1 VRAENFKMRR
11 LVLLG
16 VAIVVLPLA
25 AQAERATERYA
36 PAQIGVAR
44 DFLERA
50 RAAAAL
56 EDYGAARTYA
66 QQAELAARIAW
77 GMTDA
82 AALQAEAAQIAA
94 DAASLTTRSPPPAA
108 GSYPSVSARAQ
119 GDGPSP
125 N

>member
-1 VRAENFKMRR
+1 MRR
-11 LVLLG
+11 LVLFAGCL
-16 VAIVVLPLA
+16 LLTFA
-25 AQAERATERYA
+25 AHAERATERYA
-36 PAQIGVAR
+36 PAQISVAR

-66 QQAELAARIAW
+66 QQAELDARIAW

-82 AALQAEAAQIAA
+82 AALQAQAAQIAA
-94 DAASLTTRSPPPAA
+94 DAATLTTRSPRQAA
-108 GSYPSVSARAQ
+108 GSYPSISARAP
-119 GDGPSP
+119 GDVPSP